1 MSMKLTK
8 SALAVAL
15 AGSPLA
21 EVAAAYEA
29 GNWISRVG
37 AWSIFPKSGNLN
49 TTLGTIGVDNGYS
62 PGLNLTYMATPS
74 IGIELIAALPF
85 KHDVTLSS
93 TKIASTYQLPP
104 TIFVQ
109 YHFMPSSNMRPYAG
123 VGLNYTFF
131 WDEKTT
137 GPLSGTSL
145 NLGSSWGTAGE
156 LGVDIDIAPKWF
168 INAVVSYMDINTKAK
183 SNVLGNLGTVNIDP
197 VVVGINIG
205 TRF

>member
-1 MSMKLTK
+1 MKLTK

-15 AGSPLA
+15 AGSLLA